1 MSSTTGDHINEFEAR
16 RLKRE
21 ARRAASNADE
31 TPPRRPVPAEQARN
45 LFGGLITNGSGPDA
59 NSTAPAAGPNGA
71 ATQTNGT
78 RPDGGAAGAH
88 GGSSTVASRS
98 GEGVD
103 DLVRR
108 VKEGA
113 QTAAADAA
121 SVTRQRR
128 PTGTADLAPDAAT
141 RKRDPEHARRRADE
155 AAPRSHALKRWVT
168 RALAAAVVLIAVV
181 ELAPSFGSARGGR
194 AATTHGASLSSAA
207 LAKPSVAGFGDALRT
222 TVAAVDRVLRATAR
236 RATARVKHTRPTTK
250 HHRVRPRRPAAR
262 TTQATSPG
270 ATPPATVQSSS
281 TTSSQTQNYAP
292 PPSAASG
299 QGSTAGSSSSSSQPA
314 GPTNAGPLGGI
325 GSCVKGC

>member
-21 ARRAASNADE
+21 ARRAASNGDE
-31 TPPRRPVPAEQARN
+31 KPPRRPVSAEQARN
-45 LFGGLITNGSGPDA
+45 LFGGLITNGSEPDA
-59 NSTAPAAGPNGA
+59 NSTAPADNANGA
-71 ATQTNGT
+71 ATQTNGK
-78 RPDGGAAGAH
+78 RPDGVASGAH
-88 GGSSTVASRS
+88 GGSPTVASWS

-108 VKEGA
+108 VKAGA

-121 SVTRQRR
+121 TVTRQRR

-141 RKRDPEHARRRADE
+141 RKRAPELARRRAGE
-155 AAPRSHALKRWVT
+155 AAARSDALKRRVT

-181 ELAPSFGSARGGR
+181 VLAPSFGSAGGRR

-207 LAKPSVAGFGDALRT
+207 LARPSVAGFGDALRT
-222 TVAAVDRVLRATAR
+222 TAAAVDRELQATAR
-236 RATARVKHTRPTTK
+236 RATARVKHARPATK
-250 HHRVRPRRPAAR
+250 HHRVRPRRPAAHTR
-262 TTQATSPG
+262 QATSSG

-292 PPSAASG
+292 PPSAGSG
-299 QGSTAGSSSSSSQPA
+299 QGSTAGASSSSSQPA